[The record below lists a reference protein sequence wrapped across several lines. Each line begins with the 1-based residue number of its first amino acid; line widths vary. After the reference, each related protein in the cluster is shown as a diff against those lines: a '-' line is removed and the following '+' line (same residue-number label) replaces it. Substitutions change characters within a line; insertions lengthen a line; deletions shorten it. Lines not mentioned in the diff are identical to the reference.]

1 MRVKGTDIYLTRGDT
16 AFITLEIELDT
27 DFTIDKL
34 YFTVKQNTRTTQKI
48 FQKCWSSGGGS
59 ECEGISEAAEQP
71 LDPNFRVFQVEIK
84 SEDTN
89 NADFGLYRYDVQMHY
104 TDSNIQG
111 YEGLVTLVKPSIF
124 GIQEEVTL
132 EGWN

>member
-34 YFTVKQNTRTTQKI
+34 YFTVKKNTRTTQKI
-48 FQKCWSSGGGS
+48 FQKYWSDGDTD
-59 ECEGISEAAEQP
+59 GIQLAAQQP
-71 LDPNFRVFQVEIK
+71 LDPTLRVFEVQID

-89 NADFGLYRYDVQMHY
+89 NVDFGLYRYDVQMNY
-104 TDSNIQG
+104 TDANVQG

-132 EGWN
+132 EG